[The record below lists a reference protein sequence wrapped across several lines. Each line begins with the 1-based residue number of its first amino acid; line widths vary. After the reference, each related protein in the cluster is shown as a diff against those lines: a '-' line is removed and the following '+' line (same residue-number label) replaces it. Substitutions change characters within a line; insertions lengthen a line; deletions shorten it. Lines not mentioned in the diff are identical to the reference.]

1 MLALLKS
8 LTFQGGERGNGA
20 VYKTCS
26 YGLVPPSP
34 LHLVQRPW
42 PTMPVSLHSVQGA
55 IRELWISKLID
66 EKICAMTAVGVV
78 GATTADVRQ
87 FINLHKAHF
96 CQ

>member
-1 MLALLKS
+1 
-8 LTFQGGERGNGA
+8 
-20 VYKTCS
+20 
-26 YGLVPPSP
+26 
-34 LHLVQRPW
+34 
-42 PTMPVSLHSVQGA
+42 MPVSLHSVQGA